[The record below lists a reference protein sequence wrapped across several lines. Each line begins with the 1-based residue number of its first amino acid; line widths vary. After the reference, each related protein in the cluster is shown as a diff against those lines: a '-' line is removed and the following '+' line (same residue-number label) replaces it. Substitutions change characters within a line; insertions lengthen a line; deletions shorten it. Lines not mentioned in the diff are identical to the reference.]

1 MTPLAFLGWVLATG
15 RLSWAQALRPT
26 RRVPGL
32 ARVHGDYAAAR
43 FCRVLGRLL
52 GAGLSVD
59 DALRHTGETLP
70 YPDQR
75 VAVESMRSAI
85 RGGAGLAASLGP
97 TGLLKPESMA
107 VVASAERAGR
117 LEHALGERAQVH
129 AAAAAQGAKAAGA
142 VLSTLLT
149 LLVVGRVALEI
160 LLAYR
165 RVLPGLGG
173 SDLPPEVQELFR

>member
-1 MTPLAFLGWVLATG
+1 
-15 RLSWAQALRPT
+15 
-26 RRVPGL
+26 
-32 ARVHGDYAAAR
+32 
-43 FCRVLGRLL
+43 
-52 GAGLSVD
+52 
-59 DALRHTGETLP
+59 
-70 YPDQR
+70 
-75 VAVESMRSAI
+75 
-85 RGGAGLAASLGP
+85 
-97 TGLLKPESMA
+97 MA